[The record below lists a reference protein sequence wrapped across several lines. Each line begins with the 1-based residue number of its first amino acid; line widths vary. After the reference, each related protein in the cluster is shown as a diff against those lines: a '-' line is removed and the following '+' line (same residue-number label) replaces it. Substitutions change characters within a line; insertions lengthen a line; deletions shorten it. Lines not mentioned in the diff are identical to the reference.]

1 MQELIEALRYLF
13 EQSSAAWVT
22 TVFVLGLFI
31 GSFLNVVIHR
41 LPIMLE
47 RDWLADAEAVI
58 AEHRNRAAG
67 SAAGTQ
73 PESAAAPTEAPAQ
86 PRYNLIVPRSA
97 CPKCGTLITASQ
109 NIPVVSWLLLGGRC
123 ASCKARISP
132 RYPLIELATAV
143 ASALV
148 AWRFGFGWYTAA
160 ALVLTWT
167 LIAASAID
175 FDHQLLPDS
184 LTLPLLWL
192 GLLLTLGPA
201 VPQLGLPVDPRS
213 AIVGAIAGY
222 LSLWSVYHVFRLVTG
237 KEGMGY
243 GDFKLLA
250 AFGAWFGWQMLLPI
264 VLVSALA
271 GSVVGLALIVFRGR
285 DHNIPMPY
293 GPFLAAAGWIVL
305 MWGDVLVG
313 SYLHWRG
320 LR

>member
-13 EQSSAAWVT
+13 EHSPAAWVGT
-22 TVFVLGLFI
+22 MSVLGLFI

-47 RDWLADAEAVI
+47 RDWLRDSETIV
-58 AEHRNRAAG
+58 AEHRQRAAAASG
-67 SAAGTQ
+67 APQPEPAAAG
-73 PESAAAPTEAPAQ
+73 AEAPAQ
-86 PRYNLIVPRSA
+86 RRYNLIVPRSA

-109 NIPVVSWLLLGGRC
+109 NIPVVSWLLLRGRC
-123 ASCKARISP
+123 ASCRAKIPA
-132 RYPLIELATAV
+132 RYPIIELVTAIL
-143 ASALV
+143 SALV
-148 AWRFGFGWYTAA
+148 AWRFGFVWYTGA
-160 ALVLTWT
+160 ALAFTWA

-175 FDHQLLPDS
+175 FDHQLLPDNI
-184 LTLPLLWL
+184 TLPLLWA
-192 GLLLTLGPA
+192 GLLLTLGPRVA
-201 VPQLGLPVDPRS
+201 EPGLPVDPRS
-213 AIVGAIAGY
+213 AIIGAAAGY
-222 LSLWSVYHVFRLVTG
+222 LSLWSIYHVFRLVTG

-264 VLVSALA
+264 VLLSALA
-271 GSVVGLALIVFRGR
+271 GSIVGLVLIVFRGR

-305 MWGDVLVG
+305 MWGDELVG
-313 SYLHWRG
+313 TYLHWRG

>member
-1 MQELIEALRYLF
+1 MQELTESLRYLF
-13 EQSSAAWVT
+13 EYSPAAWIAT
-22 TVFVLGLFI
+22 IFVLGLFV

-47 RDWLADAEAVI
+47 RSWLKDAEVI
-58 AEHRNRAAG
+58 VAEHQQKTI
-67 SAAGTQ
+67 SAAGAP
-73 PESAAAPTEAPAQ
+73 PEPEAPVETSEQ
-86 PRYNLIVPRSA
+86 PRYNLVVPRSA

-109 NIPVVSWLLLGGRC
+109 NIPVVSWLLLRGRC
-123 ASCKARISP
+123 ASCQAKISA
-132 RYPLIELATAV
+132 RYPVIELVTAV
-143 ASALV
+143 LSALV
-148 AWRFGFGWYTAA
+148 AWRFGFVWYTSA
-160 ALVLTWT
+160 ALAFTWT

-184 LTLPLLWL
+184 ITLPLLWA
-192 GLLLTLGPA
+192 GLLLTLGPT
-201 VPQLGLPVDPRS
+201 VPDLWLPVDPRS
-213 AIVGAIAGY
+213 SIIGAAAGY

-264 VLVSALA
+264 VIVSAFA
-271 GSVVGLALIVFRGR
+271 GSVVGIVLIVFRGR
-285 DHNIPMPY
+285 DHNVPMPY

-305 MWGDVLVG
+305 MWGDTLVG